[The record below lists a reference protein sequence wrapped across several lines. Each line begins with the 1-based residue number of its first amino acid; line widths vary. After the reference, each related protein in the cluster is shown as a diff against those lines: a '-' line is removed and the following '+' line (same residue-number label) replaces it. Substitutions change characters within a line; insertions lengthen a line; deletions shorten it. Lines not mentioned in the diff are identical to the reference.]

1 MPNNSESQCYFVQL
15 QIDSFLDGELSEV
28 QRDDFTSHVK
38 QCDGCAREF
47 HYAQMVQDAVLD
59 LPQMDCDELVLEPV
73 YRLASGGHSTS
84 EGDRKFSWSQIAGL
98 FNAAPVFLRY
108 GFPVVLLVVL
118 AVSIGA
124 PVFSPEQNA
133 ALMTEQA
140 AIEQGEQYSPAELY
154 QALQDLN
161 LAIEYLNKVGQRTE
175 VLIGDRFLVTPLQDA
190 LNASF
195 ERAGNRRSRSLQDDP
210 LQNDPI

>member
-1 MPNNSESQCYFVQL
+1 MRENLYGPWVMMAPVGSFVGSEACPLRFVRTAHKKPP
-15 QIDSFLDGELSEV
+15 IEAAVRRGPMELE
-28 QRDDFTSHVK
+28 R
-38 QCDGCAREF
+38 
-47 HYAQMVQDAVLD
+47 
-59 LPQMDCDELVLEPV
+59 
-73 YRLASGGHSTS
+73 